1 MAKGAKV
8 LTLNSSDGKSII
20 YPRTVISAVHGLS
33 ESLNQKSPVPAD
45 AKVGQYFRV
54 KTVDGNGLV
63 TEVEAVDSPDAKW
76 ELIVDYTATADCSAL
91 YTDVDING
99 NAFDLQEAIITVGI
113 LPVSGI
119 TSGPN
124 VMLAINRETNGWGK
138 GVFNMCNVPNETETK
153 RTART
158 HIKRLTDGTLD
169 VISHT
174 IGHNNTNA
182 CNGQIQPSP
191 NEAFWIDDDLDYKKG
206 YITAVG
212 IVSYANAIGEG
223 SRIKVIGVR
232 K

>member
-1 MAKGAKV
+1 MARVKYYDRVSKTWVNADGVSGASYR
-8 LTLNSSDGKSII
+8 TSSAQDAIDATKI
-20 YPRTVISAVHGLS
+20 
-33 ESLNQKSPVPAD
+33 PAPTT
-45 AKVGQYFRV
+45 AAVGQYFRV
-54 KTVDGNGLV
+54 KAVNETGGV
-63 TEVEAVDSPDAKW
+63 TDVEAVDSPDAKW

-113 LPVSGI
+113 LPVSGN
-119 TSGPN
+119 TSNPN
-124 VMLAINRETNGWGK
+124 VMLAINSTTNGWSK

-174 IGHNNTNA
+174 VGHNNTNN
-182 CNGQIQPSP
+182 CNSQIQPTP

-206 YITAVG
+206 DITAVG
-212 IVSYANAIGEG
+212 IVSYANVIGEG